1 MDLAEYQLLAEATA
15 QPRAYDLDYLIPM
28 LAGEVGELFGQQAKA
43 HWHGWPATQ
52 LQQELV
58 CEWGDV
64 AWGTAILL
72 KVEGVHH
79 VDDYRP
85 LVAPTSMWGKQPAPM
100 LALITRAN
108 NLVAF
113 YQEPELRHLIRSEA
127 ERLWAQL
134 AYHCSTVTGSHFDIV
149 LQTNLAKLAS
159 RAKRGVLQG
168 QGDHR

>member
-1 MDLAEYQLLAEATA
+1 MELAEYQELAAATA
-15 QPRAYDLDYLIPM
+15 QPRAYDLEYLIPM
-28 LAGEVGELFGQQAKA
+28 IAGETGELFGQRAKGF
-43 HWHGWPATQ
+43 WHGWPTTK
-52 LQQELV
+52 LQDELV
-58 CEWGDV
+58 REYGDI

-72 KVEGVHH
+72 KVEGITQVPT
-79 VDDYRP
+79 YQP
-85 LVAPTSMWGKQPAPM
+85 VAPASMWGKPPAPM
-100 LALITRAN
+100 LALITRAA

-113 YQEPELRHLIRSEA
+113 YEEPQLRHLIPSEA

-134 AYHCSTVTGSHFDIV
+134 AYHCSTVTGAHFDIV